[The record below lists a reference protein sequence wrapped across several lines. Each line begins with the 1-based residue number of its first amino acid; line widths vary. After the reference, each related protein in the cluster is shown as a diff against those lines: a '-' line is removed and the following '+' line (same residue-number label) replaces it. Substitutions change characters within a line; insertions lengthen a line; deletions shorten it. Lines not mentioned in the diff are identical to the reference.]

1 MRRIAATVPAI
12 VLAVCAIACGSSQP
26 LTPGAA
32 SSNGAL
38 RTTIDSF
45 TGSWGASSTP
55 SSASVPNGCTR
66 FDYTVERVSENSVK
80 VTVDATCATVAVNG
94 SGQGTLSG
102 NVLAWGASGNAT
114 AKGVSC
120 PFTFKDS
127 TATPEGSGV
136 RVVYSG
142 TVCGVP
148 VQGSEL
154 LARR

>member
-1 MRRIAATVPAI
+1 MRRIAATVPA
-12 VLAVCAIACGSSQP
+12 VVVAVCAIACGSSQP
-26 LTPGAA
+26 LAPGAA

-55 SSASVPNGCTR
+55 SSASLPNGCTQ
-66 FDYTVERVSENSVK
+66 FDYQIERLSETSAKVSL
-80 VTVDATCATVAVNG
+80 DATCATIAVKG
-94 SGQGTLSG
+94 AGQGTLSN
-102 NVLAWGASGNAT
+102 NVLAWSASGNAT
-114 AKGVSC
+114 AKGMTC
-120 PFTFKDS
+120 PFNFTDS
-127 TATPEGSGV
+127 TATPESGGV

-148 VQGSEL
+148 VRGSEL